1 MPEKVRFRLEAPYD
15 LAGDQPKAV
24 EAIESAFRSGER
36 FQTLLG
42 VTGSGKTFT
51 VANLIQR
58 IGRPTLVLTHNKTLA
73 AQLYQEFREF
83 FPHNAVEY
91 FISYYDYYQPEAYV
105 VQSDTFI
112 EKDASINDEI
122 EKLRIHAATSLLSRP
137 DTIVVASVSCIYGLG
152 SPDEFENAMIPVAT
166 GQTFD
171 RDDFL
176 RALVRV
182 QYRRNDYE
190 TARGCF
196 RVRGDV
202 VDLRPANEDWILRVR
217 FFGDEIEKLS
227 LVDATDGHPIETMER
242 TVIVPARPFAA
253 RQEDVGRVVRE
264 IREELAKRL
273 EEFRAEGKLLEAQR
287 LEERVKRDAEM
298 LRETGFVSGI
308 ENYSRIIENRPPG
321 SRPHCLLDFFRD
333 DWFLV
338 VDESHVSVPQVRGM
352 SNGDRQRK
360 QTLVD
365 YGFRLPC
372 ALDNRPMNFDEFEAA
387 MPDRVLFLSA
397 TPGDYE
403 LEKCGGVAVEQI
415 IRPTGLLDPEV
426 EIHGTEGQMEHLLEE
441 IREVKARGERALVT
455 TLTKRMAE
463 RLTDFLSEMGEK
475 VRYLHSDVE
484 SLERSSIVRSLRL
497 GEFDVLV
504 GINLLREGLDIP
516 EVSLVAILDA
526 DKEGFLRS
534 HRSLVQ
540 TMGRAARNVHGR
552 VVLYADS
559 MTDSMKAAID
569 ETLRRRELQKKF
581 NEEHGIEPRSVKRE
595 VRGELAEL
603 QAAKERAE
611 RSRAAK
617 SGRGRRGGSW
627 RDRMGEVEAA
637 EEDWLREE
645 ARPFD
650 PAGVPGEARTAEEA
664 RAKML
669 EASEKLDFESAA
681 HWRDVMLKLS
691 EGPNRRGS

>member
-1 MPEKVRFRLEAPYD
+1 MSGRVEFRLQAPYG
-15 LAGDQPKAV
+15 LAGDQPQAV
-24 EAIESAFRSGER
+24 EALERGFRAGER

-58 IGRPTLVLTHNKTLA
+58 VGRPTLVLTHNKTLA
-73 AQLYQEFREF
+73 AQLYEEFKAF
-83 FPHNAVEY
+83 FPDNAVEY

-105 VQSDTFI
+105 VASDTFI
-112 EKDASINDEI
+112 EKDASVNDEI
-122 EKLRIHAATSLLSRP
+122 EKLRLHAATSLLTRP

-152 SPDEFENAMIPVAT
+152 SPDEFENAMVPVAV
-166 GQTFD
+166 GQRIE

-176 RALVRV
+176 RKLIAV

-190 TARGCF
+190 AARGCF

-202 VDLRPANEDWILRVR
+202 VDVRPANEDWFLRVG
-217 FFGDEIEKLS
+217 FFGDEIEKIS
-227 LVDATDGHPIETMER
+227 LVDATTGTLIQRLEKT
-242 TVIVPARPFAA
+242 TIVPARPFSA
-253 RQEDVGRVVRE
+253 RPDDIGRIVSEILRE
-264 IREELAKRL
+264 LDERLAV
-273 EEFRAEGKLLEAQR
+273 FRAEGKLVEAQR

-298 LRETGFVSGI
+298 LKETGFVSGI
-308 ENYSRIIENRPPG
+308 ENYSRIVENRAPG
-321 SRPHCLLDFFRD
+321 TRPHTLLDFFRD

-372 ALDNRPMNFDEFEAA
+372 ALDNRPMNFAEFEAA
-387 MPDRVLFLSA
+387 CPDRVLFLSA

-403 LEKCGGVAVEQI
+403 LEKSGGVVVEQI

-426 EIHGTEGQMEHLLEE
+426 EVHGTEGQMEHLLEE
-441 IREVKARGERALVT
+441 IRRVRERGERALVT
-455 TLTKRMAE
+455 TMTKRMAE

-484 SLERSSIVRSLRL
+484 SLERSSILRDLRL

-504 GINLLREGLDIP
+504 GINLLREGLDLP

-534 HRSLVQ
+534 HRSLIQ

-569 ETLRRRELQKKF
+569 ETVRRRELQKRF
-581 NEEHGIEPRSVKRE
+581 NEEHGIVPKTVARE
-595 VRGELAEL
+595 VSDELSVL
-603 QAAKERAE
+603 KQAREA
-611 RSRAAK
+611 SRANKEAR
-617 SGRGRRGGSW
+617 SGRGGGRRGGL
-627 RDRMGEVEAA
+627 RDGKPGRGKSPVFRGPSEAESGEDLWLVEEGEAA
-637 EEDWLREE
+637 L
-645 ARPFD
+645 
-650 PAGVPGEARTAEEA
+650 TAEEA
-664 RAKML
+664 QERML
-669 EASEKLDFESAA
+669 AASAKLDFEEAA
-681 HWRDVMLKLS
+681 RWRDLMLKL
-691 EGPNRRGS
+691 GGARK